1 MTLAKAVLPLLEA
14 LDDSDGSID
23 ALQVCSPR
31 RAAPPLPPPPSCSSR
46 MQMLSTAP
54 RRSLAAP
61 STAQAIV
68 QDEYK
73 VLLEAKLGE
82 MRRAKLG
89 LSAWDDAAKEGL
101 WTSLQS
107 LLTQSGCDYTIFFR
121 QLACI
126 SRAEAALVVE
136 KDTSVATSMG
146 EDGEDVREAA
156 ATAPA
161 DTSVTLS
168 ESWAACL

>member
-1 MTLAKAVLPLLEA
+1 M
-14 LDDSDGSID
+14 
-23 ALQVCSPR
+23 
-31 RAAPPLPPPPSCSSR
+31 
-46 MQMLSTAP
+46 
-54 RRSLAAP
+54 
-61 STAQAIV
+61 

-101 WTSLQS
+101 WTSLQN

-161 DTSVTLS
+161 DTSVTLR

>member
-1 MTLAKAVLPLLEA
+1 M
-14 LDDSDGSID
+14 
-23 ALQVCSPR
+23 
-31 RAAPPLPPPPSCSSR
+31 
-46 MQMLSTAP
+46 
-54 RRSLAAP
+54 
-61 STAQAIV
+61 

-89 LSAWDDAAKEGL
+89 LAAWDDAAKEDL
-101 WTSLQS
+101 WTTLQS

-136 KDTSVATSMG
+136 TDTSVATSMG

-161 DTSVTLS
+161 DTSVTLR
-168 ESWAACL
+168 ESAAACL